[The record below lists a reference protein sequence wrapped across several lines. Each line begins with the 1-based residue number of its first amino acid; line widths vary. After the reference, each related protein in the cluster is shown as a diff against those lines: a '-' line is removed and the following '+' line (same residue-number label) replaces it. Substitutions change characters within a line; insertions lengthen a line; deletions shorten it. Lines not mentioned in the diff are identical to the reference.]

1 MILDRAIN
9 GPRASMET
17 RTLSQEELGRFL
29 KNLFLTGEDVEPGQR
44 AAERLSPVAAA
55 HRILS
60 NSFGLIPFGTYVK
73 DGDARRAVHD
83 PALDRLLHV
92 RANERMSPFLCQ
104 KLIMSN
110 AFWHGFGAC
119 WNRRDGAGRLVA
131 RIPLPT
137 ECCTIR
143 KDLESGHYWYDYNVD
158 GWQRTFSPYELS
170 FLFFETY
177 DGIRGRGLLDLA
189 RETVAM
195 DTMAQRFGKKFYQNG
210 ARRPASWRW
219 IPTPSRRH
227 AGDSRTSSAAMP
239 PTTPLRW
246 RCWTTG

>member
-92 RANERMSPFLCQ
+92 RANERMSPFFN
-104 KLIMSN
+104 I
-110 AFWHGFGAC
+110 
-119 WNRRDGAGRLVA
+119 
-131 RIPLPT
+131 
-137 ECCTIR
+137 
-143 KDLESGHYWYDYNVD
+143 
-158 GWQRTFSPYELS
+158 
-170 FLFFETY
+170 
-177 DGIRGRGLLDLA
+177 
-189 RETVAM
+189 
-195 DTMAQRFGKKFYQNG
+195 
-210 ARRPASWRW
+210 
-219 IPTPSRRH
+219 
-227 AGDSRTSSAAMP
+227 
-239 PTTPLRW
+239 
-246 RCWTTG
+246 

>member
-92 RANERMSPFLCQ
+92 RANERIVPEAHHVQ
-104 KLIMSN
+104 
-110 AFWHGFGAC
+110 
-119 WNRRDGAGRLVA
+119 RLLA
-131 RIPLPT
+131 RL
-137 ECCTIR
+137 
-143 KDLESGHYWYDYNVD
+143 
-158 GWQRTFSPYELS
+158 
-170 FLFFETY
+170 
-177 DGIRGRGLLDLA
+177 RGLLEPAGRSWPPGGPHPPAHGVLHHPQGPGERALLVRLQRGRLA
-189 RETVAM
+189 A
-195 DTMAQRFGKKFYQNG
+195 
-210 ARRPASWRW
+210 
-219 IPTPSRRH
+219 H
-227 AGDSRTSSAAMP
+227 LL
-239 PTTPLRW
+239 PL
-246 RCWTTG
+246 

>member
-9 GPRASMET
+9 ASMET
-17 RTLSQEELGRFL
+17 QTLSQEELGRFL
-29 KNLFLTGEDVEPGQR
+29 KNLFLTGEDVETGQR
-44 AAERLSPVAAA
+44 TAERLSPVAAA

-83 PALDRLLHV
+83 PALDRLLKV
-92 RANERMSPFLCQ
+92 RPNERMSPFLCQ

-143 KDLESGHYWYDYNVD
+143 KDLESGV
-158 GWQRTFSPYELS
+158 
-170 FLFFETY
+170 
-177 DGIRGRGLLDLA
+177 
-189 RETVAM
+189 
-195 DTMAQRFGKKFYQNG
+195 
-210 ARRPASWRW
+210 
-219 IPTPSRRH
+219 RH
-227 AGDSRTSSAAMP
+227 EVV
-239 PTTPLRW
+239 
-246 RCWTTG
+246 